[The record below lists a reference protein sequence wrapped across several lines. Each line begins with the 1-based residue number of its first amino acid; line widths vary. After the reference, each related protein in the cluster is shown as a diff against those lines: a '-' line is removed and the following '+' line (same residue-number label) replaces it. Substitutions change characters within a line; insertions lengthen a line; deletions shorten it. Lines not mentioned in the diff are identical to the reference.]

1 MWGRLLFMSTLV
13 GPCVCACCVHLG
25 HPQDREQRGHP
36 WDDPREA
43 GSALESGLRGRSS

>member
-13 GPCVCACCVHLG
+13 GLCVCACCVHLG